1 MEISIST
8 SKGLLNLDFI
18 NGFLSQTYWAEG
30 RTKEK
35 MQVLIDNSLNF
46 GVYLNEEQIGYARM
60 VTDYGQFAYLMD
72 VFIIP
77 EHRGKG
83 YSKQLMEFILDHE
96 VLKEIPV
103 IRLATRDAHNLYR
116 QFGFT
121 PLSKPENMME
131 LMK

>member
-8 SKGLLNLDFI
+8 SKELLNLDFI
-18 NGFLSQTYWAEG
+18 TDFLSKTYWAEG

-83 YSKQLMEFILDHE
+83 YSKQLMEYILNHQ

-103 IRLATRDAHNLYR
+103 IRLATKDAHELYR